1 MPYSAILDVALCVLA
16 GIPIISYDMRHHL
29 ITNVAICRFCLG
41 TLALKSIESFV
52 DGAHLIPAIRGGLCS
67 LGIFLGIYWLSGS
80 SLGLGDVKLA
90 AVLGCLVESW
100 SIQTLTLWTLM
111 IWLWGAAHAL
121 IAAIWHQSFR
131 ERIAFAPSLIMGTL
145 TYLAMGIWS
154 SLPQ

>member
-1 MPYSAILDVALCVLA
+1 VPYSAILDAALCALA
-16 GIPIISYDMRHHL
+16 GIPIISYDVRHHL

-41 TLALKSIESFV
+41 VLALKSIESLV
-52 DGAHLIPAIRGGLCS
+52 NGGHLISAISGGLCS

-90 AVLGCLVESW
+90 AVLGSLVEPW
-100 SIQTLTLWTLM
+100 SIRTLILWTLM
-111 IWLWGAAHAL
+111 IWLWGGAHAL
-121 IAAIWHQSFR
+121 ISAIWHKSFR